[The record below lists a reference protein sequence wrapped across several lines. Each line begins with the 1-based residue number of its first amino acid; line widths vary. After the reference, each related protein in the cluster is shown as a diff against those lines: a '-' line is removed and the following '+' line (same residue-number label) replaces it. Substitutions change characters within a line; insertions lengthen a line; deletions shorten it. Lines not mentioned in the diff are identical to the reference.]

1 MNIQNNSEDEF
12 INENLHSPLE
22 ADSQN
27 DSESLKDDIFLSSI
41 QDVSKK
47 LSIPEN
53 TIRKYLT
60 YFELPVEKVG
70 RKTCLTDE
78 SIQCLSE
85 ILQFKSNGLSLKQ
98 IKALRDGSNEGDLF
112 QDNSPI
118 ISQQN
123 INQDISHSAGKE
135 FEQIEESLHIH
146 ELAKDQSNQDV
157 ELKNLSSIEENLSST
172 SSQSNEPQFTN
183 EGVSNDAIELGDS
196 SGNGLET
203 LHQQVSDLELDGE
216 NLGNE
221 YIEKEFAEKE
231 FPGKIYSEQ
240 DYSEEINPEFSNQ
253 IINSSEGENKNPFE
267 SNEPDSFQQESQL
280 QEPFHQDSHN
290 RGPRRNN
297 PKQNTQR
304 SADYREPLSKD
315 LVNREIATQSKRA
328 SRLYRFLSSRISR
341 RDAAE
346 IQADLNRRVEF
357 INGLRYLRDNWLTRR
372 SGEET
377 HQQNRNDN
385 RYENDFKS
393 DRQSLVEMN

>member
-22 ADSQN
+22 SDSQN

-98 IKALRDGSNEGDLF
+98 IKALRDGSSEGDLF

-123 INQDISHSAGKE
+123 TNQDISHSAGKE

-203 LHQQVSDLELDGE
+203 LHQQVSDSELDGE
-216 NLGNE
+216 YLGNE

-231 FPGKIYSEQ
+231 FLGKN
-240 DYSEEINPEFSNQ
+240 YSEEINPEFSNQ
-253 IINSSEGENKNPFE
+253 IIDSSEGDNKNPFE

-280 QEPFHQDSHN
+280 QESFHQDSHN